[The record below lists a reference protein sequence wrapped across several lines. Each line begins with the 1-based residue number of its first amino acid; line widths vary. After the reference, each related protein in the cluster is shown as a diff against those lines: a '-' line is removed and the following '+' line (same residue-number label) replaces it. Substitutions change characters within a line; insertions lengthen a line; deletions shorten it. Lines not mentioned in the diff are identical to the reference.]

1 MEAPE
6 RIYLQTGLEEWDD
19 DPELT
24 WDDLK
29 EVTWCVDRIND
40 NDVEYV
46 RRDIAVKLR
55 DHLGI
60 ICAAFSSFGMEMP
73 PEVAELW
80 NETAWLELSPEA
92 PLSPEGENEDADD

>member
-6 RIYLQTGLEEWDD
+6 RIYLQTGLEEWDN

-24 WDDLK
+24 WDDLE

-46 RRDIAVKLR
+46 LKDVAAALR
-55 DHLGI
+55 QTIVNIVGDWKVGRLGR
-60 ICAAFSSFGMEMP
+60 
-73 PEVAELW
+73 LLD
-80 NETAWLELSPEA
+80 ETAWL
-92 PLSPEGENEDADD
+92 ADSSKERKSDE

>member
-6 RIYLQTGLEEWDD
+6 RIYLQTGLESWDD

-24 WDDLK
+24 WDDLE

-46 RRDIAVKLR
+46 RRDVAAKLWAALEYCCLVMRTVPSGILR
-55 DHLGI
+55 DK
-60 ICAAFSSFGMEMP
+60 
-73 PEVAELW
+73 
-80 NETAWLELSPEA
+80 NETAWLVDSPD
-92 PLSPEGENEDADD
+92 GEESDE

>member
-1 MEAPE
+1 METPE
-6 RIYLQTGLEEWDD
+6 RIYLQTGLESWDD

-29 EVTWCVDRIND
+29 EVTWCVDRIDD

-55 DHLGI
+55 
-60 ICAAFSSFGMEMP
+60 EM
-73 PEVAELW
+73 VLVYMRAIGTTWGVKGLLA
-80 NETAWLELSPEA
+80 ETAWLELSPEQT
-92 PLSPEGENEDADD
+92 LSPDGENEEADD

>member
-24 WDDLK
+24 WDDLE

-46 RRDIAVKLR
+46 RRDVAVGLR
-55 DHLGI
+55 EMLGS
-60 ICAAFSSFGMEMP
+60 AFLGLTSDEAPLRSC
-73 PEVAELW
+73 VKELLA
-80 NETAWLELSPEA
+80 ETAWLADPPDGA
-92 PLSPEGENEDADD
+92 EGEYE